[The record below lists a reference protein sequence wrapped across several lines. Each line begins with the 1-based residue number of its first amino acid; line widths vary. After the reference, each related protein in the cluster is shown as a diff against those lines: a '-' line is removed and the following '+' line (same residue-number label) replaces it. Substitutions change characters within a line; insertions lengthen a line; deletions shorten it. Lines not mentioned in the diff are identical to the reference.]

1 MVISPG
7 LRVLS
12 QQQPSFQHCLSL
24 ECGLSFMCT
33 GTFKKNASISYIF
46 LFVFIFFLLFC
57 GWLINDFC
65 RYMPW
70 HGKQLNDCCG
80 RELDNTCSHDCVLKC
95 KEDTEACPD
104 KCHETCPG
112 CNNPEPLSIRAR
124 DPNWNKGMYPPMLF
138 LPILPSSSPWL
149 SVASTFLESYCG
161 TIISYPILHP
171 FPLTSTPNYP

>member
-1 MVISPG
+1 
-7 LRVLS
+7 
-12 QQQPSFQHCLSL
+12 
-24 ECGLSFMCT
+24 
-33 GTFKKNASISYIF
+33 
-46 LFVFIFFLLFC
+46 
-57 GWLINDFC
+57 
-65 RYMPW
+65 MPW

-138 LPILPSSSPWL
+138 LPILPSSSP
-149 SVASTFLESYCG
+149 
-161 TIISYPILHP
+161 
-171 FPLTSTPNYP
+171 